1 MKYAQRMNMVKAS
14 AIRASQK
21 KIAAKVESGG
31 SVISF
36 AAGLP
41 DPNLF
46 PLKEITE
53 VTEKVLKERGAF
65 ALAYGPTKGENEL
78 LELLTKRM
86 KEEENIDTKPE
97 NIIITTGSQQG
108 IAVSAMILLDKGD
121 IVVTENP
128 SYLGAINAFRP
139 YEPQFLGV
147 DTDED
152 GIVVEHLDKILSEN
166 PNVKMIYV
174 IPSFQN
180 PSGKTWTTERRK
192 AFMEVVNKYDDIVV
206 IEDNPYGEIRFKGE
220 PTPTLKSLDTK
231 GNVVYLGS
239 MSKVLTPGLRVAWV
253 VADKEVVDKMELIK
267 EGADLQ
273 CNQFAQNQVAEYL
286 ENYDLDAHIE
296 EIRAAYKNRCELMM
310 KTIKEYFPEGVKYT
324 DPDGGMFIWVELPE
338 GIDANEML
346 DDAIE
351 AGVAY
356 VSGEFFY
363 ANEGKKNTIRLNYTT
378 MSEEQIVE
386 GIKILAKV
394 IENKMK

>member
-1 MKYAQRMNMVKAS
+1 
-14 AIRASQK
+14 
-21 KIAAKVESGG
+21 
-31 SVISF
+31 
-36 AAGLP
+36 
-41 DPNLF
+41 
-46 PLKEITE
+46 
-53 VTEKVLKERGAF
+53 
-65 ALAYGPTKGENEL
+65 
-78 LELLTKRM
+78 
-86 KEEENIDTKPE
+86 
-97 NIIITTGSQQG
+97 
-108 IAVSAMILLDKGD
+108 
-121 IVVTENP
+121 
-128 SYLGAINAFRP
+128 
-139 YEPQFLGV
+139 
-147 DTDED
+147 
-152 GIVVEHLDKILSEN
+152 
-166 PNVKMIYV
+166 
-174 IPSFQN
+174 
-180 PSGKTWTTERRK
+180 
-192 AFMEVVNKYDDIVV
+192 MEVVNKYDDIVV